1 MSDRSRSSAEF
12 SELTTLVTDGAG
24 AIDSHVVD
32 ALVPAKEVLLHDG
45 GELLERP
52 VRLVG
57 ADPSGRNEPDVVD
70 CSSRILVGTHFP

>member
-52 VRLVG
+52 VRLGLTRVDVTNRTWSIVP
-57 ADPSGRNEPDVVD
+57 AEFSSGHTFHE
-70 CSSRILVGTHFP
+70 